1 MKVDIKLT
9 PNLDPRLLNK
19 TPSFKSRKSVENMT
33 TEQKGEIACK
43 VFWVN
48 AKVMMEIIER
58 DFNNF
63 GLALEGPSEIYQYE
77 EIRMKPAQ

>member
-1 MKVDIKLT
+1 
-9 PNLDPRLLNK
+9 
-19 TPSFKSRKSVENMT
+19 MT